1 MHRFILVITLLWV
14 SALSAE
20 ILTSFSVTEPAGI
33 AHRSLLIEQGVP
45 VRPMSVADA
54 AKLTVT
60 DTQGQQVRSVVEV
73 ESKDPLGRV
82 RWLRVSMAVPMQ
94 ASERRIFNLQSGTPV
109 PVTPLAIKNDS
120 GTISIQGP
128 NYLAEFSGKDRIRL
142 TAGKTVVLEGP
153 LSGQVYPDARSLIN
167 AGGKTTVLA
176 QFEPAGWTM
185 QSSGSEAIVTLR
197 GRSPKQKPYNY
208 IAGNNEAISGFDID
222 VRFSF
227 QPLNSSI
234 AFDWR
239 LTNRTGYKCWLER
252 FALVL
257 PVSLGTTLTASER
270 NSSERLGNWADF
282 AVNGQQLG
290 IAAPFVDDIGE
301 GSGMRLEPGGLLYGG
316 IDMPPDG
323 GFGGAVPAIHRLFYN
338 GMARTFQGTLTL
350 DAPAKSAAFHP
361 LMVLPPQYYSDTG
374 VLPEDGDR
382 VNAGEFQTAVVRS
395 AEALLA
401 AQWRG
406 TLWYGEWWREWD
418 LGRRQGTEE
427 ASNGNSL
434 TAPLY
439 HFMRTGDR
447 RFFDAASRSAWY
459 AYDIQ
464 EDHKKTGFGAMFH
477 TRRHMLDELDWIHP
491 RYQRAFGPILISHI
505 LLCKRE
511 RDEAVATVR
520 HFSEQI
526 QGPDG
531 VPHDWDERA
540 NKRAGE
546 TGVDTTNFIEALIA
560 CWEVTGD
567 QFFLD
572 RARGY
577 TRWAL
582 KKWET
587 STDRKF
593 WNWNLTRYVETG
605 LLAICRAAREYPGT
619 VPEQTDFLKDLI
631 GISSH
636 TVGHPELANV
646 AGTIGGGELHYV
658 FYHAWLDV
666 EVSQMANNPAL
677 IAPLA
682 KIVREQLARQNANG
696 VFPMD
701 TGTLWSQYPTQVI
714 SYYDPKAV
722 VAYLPVLGARLAA
735 TH

>member
-1 MHRFILVITLLWV
+1 MNRLTLWLFIILPACAAEVIT
-14 SALSAE
+14 
-20 ILTSFSVTEPAGI
+20 TFSVTEPAGI

-60 DTQGQQVRSVVEV
+60 DAQGVPVRSTVEV

-82 RWLRVSMAVPMQ
+82 RWLRVSMAVPMK
-94 ASERRIFNLQSGTPV
+94 ASERRLFNLQSATPV
-109 PVTPLAIKNDS
+109 AVTPLDIKNDS
-120 GTISIQGP
+120 GTISVHGS
-128 NYLAEFSGKDRIRL
+128 NYVAEFSGKDRMRL
-142 TAGKTVVLEGP
+142 TVGKSVVLDD
-153 LSGQVYPDARSLIN
+153 SVSAQVYPDARSLIN

-176 QFEPAGWTM
+176 PFEPAGWTVN
-185 QSSGSEAIVTLR
+185 SDGSETTVTLH
-197 GRSPKQKPYNY
+197 GRSPKQKPYNFV
-208 IAGNNEAISGFDID
+208 AGNNDPVQGFDID
-222 VRFSF
+222 VRFRF
-227 QPLNSSI
+227 QPLNASI

-239 LTNRTGYKCWLER
+239 LTNRTGFKSWLER

-257 PVSLGTTLTASER
+257 PVPPGTALIASER
-270 NSSERLGNWADF
+270 NTSERLGHWADL

-290 IAAPFVDDIGE
+290 ITAPFVDDIGE
-301 GSGMRLEPGGLLYGG
+301 GAGMRLEPAGLLYGG

-323 GFGGAVPAIHRLFYN
+323 GFGGAVPATHRLFYV
-338 GMARTFQGTLTL
+338 GMARTFEGTLTL
-350 DAPAKSAAFHP
+350 DAPAKSAAFRP
-361 LMVLPPQYYSDTG
+361 VMVLPPQYYSDTG
-374 VLPEDGDR
+374 VLPENGDK
-382 VNAGEFQTAVVRS
+382 VNTGEFKVAVARS

-427 ASNGNSL
+427 ASNANSL

-439 HFMRTGDR
+439 HFIRTGDR
-447 RFFDAASRSAWY
+447 RFFDSASRSAWY
-459 AYDIQ
+459 TYDIQ
-464 EDHKKTGFGAMFH
+464 EDHKRTGFGGMFH

-491 RYQRAFGPILISHI
+491 RYQRAFGPILMSHV
-505 LLCKRE
+505 LLAKRE

-531 VPHDWDERA
+531 VPYDWDERA

-567 QFFLD
+567 SFFLD

-582 KKWET
+582 KKWDT
-587 STDRKF
+587 RTDDKY
-593 WNWNLTRYVETG
+593 WSWNLTRYVETG
-605 LLAICRAAREYPGT
+605 MLAICRAAREYPGSVAEET
-619 VPEQTDFLKDLI
+619 GFLKGLI
-631 GISSH
+631 AISNH
-636 TVGHPELANV
+636 TVGHPELASV
-646 AGTIGGGELHYV
+646 PGTIGGGELHYV

-666 EVSQMANNPAL
+666 EVSRMSNNPAL

-701 TGTLWSQYPTQVI
+701 LGTLWSQYPTQVI

-735 TH
+735 SH